1 MFLTMFSTF
10 AKSEISKYG
19 HSWENAKGNIIL
31 TNCAIEK
38 IRIPILV
45 EHFLKPVQ
53 INSLIESSVIVW
65 RRRSAFQ
72 ILIQKGHMLVYVPKI
87 FVIFERIQDSSEIS
101 MPELFS
107 KSILDYWKRLQTE
120 IGTNTRKG
128 SEIFIKQFLQ
138 KKKTENS
145 FSDFPVLWMF
155 WILTSIYVGRKSGK
169 TKQFGKLIGW
179 ADLFLVCSDIHTE
192 STSKKMICGFFLN
205 LLECSNKA
213 TFLEQKG
220 TKTRTMIFFR
230 LLPAFIAEAV

>member
-87 FVIFERIQDSSEIS
+87 FDIFKRIQDSSEIS

-107 KSILDYWKRLQTE
+107 KSISWLWI
-120 IGTNTRKG
+120 IGSDCKLILAQMPEKAQKSLFVEKSNK
-128 SEIFIKQFLQ
+128 FC
-138 KKKTENS
+138 KKKSENWIAVNIEFSLRRKRIRKNRKTE
-145 FSDFPVLWMF
+145 FPTF
-155 WILTSIYVGRKSGK
+155 W
-169 TKQFGKLIGW
+169 QF
-179 ADLFLVCSDIHTE
+179 
-192 STSKKMICGFFLN
+192 
-205 LLECSNKA
+205 
-213 TFLEQKG
+213 
-220 TKTRTMIFFR
+220 
-230 LLPAFIAEAV
+230 

>member
-19 HSWENAKGNIIL
+19 HSWEKAKGNIIL
-31 TNCAIEK
+31 TNCALEK

-87 FVIFERIQDSSEIS
+87 FDIFERIQDKSEIS

-107 KSILDYWKRLQTE
+107 KSI
-120 IGTNTRKG
+120 
-128 SEIFIKQFLQ
+128 
-138 KKKTENS
+138 
-145 FSDFPVLWMF
+145 F
-155 WILTSIYVGRKSGK
+155 WIWIIGSDCKLKLAQIPEKPQKSLLNNFAKKVLKTHFPISLCFECSEYWLQFTSVENQEKQNSSENWLAGLT
-169 TKQFGKLIGW
+169 
-179 ADLFLVCSDIHTE
+179 
-192 STSKKMICGFFLN
+192 FFLFVLTYILN
-205 LLECSNKA
+205 PQAKKWFVDFSWTC
-213 TFLEQKG
+213 
-220 TKTRTMIFFR
+220 
-230 LLPAFIAEAV
+230 

>member
-31 TNCAIEK
+31 TNCALEK
-38 IRIPILV
+38 IRIPIFV

-87 FVIFERIQDSSEIS
+87 FDIFERIQDSSEIS

-107 KSILDYWKRLQTE
+107 KSI
-120 IGTNTRKG
+120 
-128 SEIFIKQFLQ
+128 
-138 KKKTENS
+138 
-145 FSDFPVLWMF
+145 F
-155 WILTSIYVGRKSGK
+155 WIWIIGSDCKLKLAQIPEKAQKSLLNNFWKKLKTHFPISLCFECSEYWLQFTSVENQEKQNSSENWLAGLT
-169 TKQFGKLIGW
+169 
-179 ADLFLVCSDIHTE
+179 
-192 STSKKMICGFFLN
+192 FFLFVLTYILN
-205 LLECSNKA
+205 TQAKKWFVDFSWTC
-213 TFLEQKG
+213 
-220 TKTRTMIFFR
+220 
-230 LLPAFIAEAV
+230 